1 MLVDFTGRLLI
12 RVSYTLYEVLLVPGA
27 TKEAHWLLGLALAT
41 HPAWGIQQK
50 EPRPG
55 GLSQAPCTTSSTPR
69 SRSLS
74 PSGDDNIDLCCVRLN

>member
-1 MLVDFTGRLLI
+1 MLVDFTGRLLT

-50 EPRPG
+50 EPQPG
-55 GLSQAPCTTSSTPR
+55 GLRQAPAPPPPHRGADPCLRVGTITSTYAVS
-69 SRSLS
+69 
-74 PSGDDNIDLCCVRLN
+74 D